1 MCRPVRIFSLR
12 DAYLWD
18 PSLTEELRRTD
29 ENEDDRRDTERAGQ
43 GDELGPKIGG
53 VFPTTASL
61 ARRYVVAFLVWVA
74 LPIAL
79 FYRLGVAVGA
89 RNPDSKQDMHCWFF
103 AAITS
108 FSFMV
113 VSAVF
118 NHSIHADAAFPDGQQ
133 KASNAIQRLSTFCLR
148 HDIGLLPAV
157 IMNIALA
164 FLSFNRLQAAV
175 MVIQLGRYGMSLYVV
190 FVSLFAL
197 QSQIP
202 QRWTSWCTRRVR
214 PWFGNQHSHRDVA
227 GQNTY
232 QSPHIV

>member
-12 DAYLWD
+12 DAHLWD

-29 ENEDDRRDTERAGQ
+29 ENEDDRRDTEQGVQ

-53 VFPTTASL
+53 VFPAV

-79 FYRLGVAVGA
+79 FYRLGVAVRA
-89 RNPDSKQDMHCWFF
+89 RNPDSRQDMHCWFF

-118 NHSIHADAAFPDGQQ
+118 NHSIHADAAFPPGQQ

-148 HDIGLLPAV
+148 HDIGLLPAI

-175 MVIQLGRYGMSLYVV
+175 MVLQLGRYGMSLYVV
-190 FVSLFAL
+190 FVSLVAL

-202 QRWTSWCTRRVR
+202 QGWTSWFTRRVR
-214 PWFGNQHSHRDVA
+214 PCCGTQRCHRDVA
-227 GQNTY
+227 GQNAY